1 MTFNWHEAAQ
11 QQWNDKASFWNQN
24 SKEMWDTG
32 SRSTIIPFFQTFVK
46 QGAFVLDVGCG
57 DGYGTYK
64 LSQAG
69 YIACGV
75 DLSEQMVQMGKDRG
89 ENETLSFV
97 QGDLTNLP
105 FSDQAYD
112 AVLAV
117 NSLEWTEQPLRALE
131 EMKRVLKPNG
141 MACVAILG
149 PTAAPR
155 MNSYRRLYGEHVICN
170 TMMPW
175 EFEKLA
181 KENGFFVLDGI
192 GVYKREVKEEHLHGL
207 PMELKQSLTFLWT
220 FMMKK
225 Q

>member
-1 MTFNWHEAAQ
+1 MTFKWHEAAQ
-11 QQWNDKASFWNQN
+11 KKWDESAAFWNQN
-24 SKEMWDTG
+24 SQEMWDTG
-32 SRSTIIPFFQTFVK
+32 SRSTIIPFFKTFVK
-46 QGAFVLDVGCG
+46 QGSSVLDVGCG

-64 LSQAG
+64 LSKAG

-75 DLSEQMVQMGKDRG
+75 DLSEQMVQMGKERG
-89 ENETLSFV
+89 ESDMLSFV
-97 QGDLTNLP
+97 QGDLSAIP
-105 FSDQAYD
+105 FESETFD

-117 NSLEWTEQPLRALE
+117 NSLEWTEQPLQALE

-141 MACVAILG
+141 TACVAILG

-155 MNSYRRLYGEHVICN
+155 VNSYRRLYGEHVICN

-181 KENGFFVLDGI
+181 KENGFSILDGI
-192 GVYKREVKEEHLHGL
+192 GVYKREVKTEQLQEL
-207 PMELKQSLTFLWT
+207 PEELKQSLTFLWV